1 MHSTG
6 IYHKVKEDVLPQIM
20 DWTFLLLLGV
30 AMALLSF
37 ILDYLIEKAGEG
49 EYQLVLEINY
59 AINKFY
65 YSPVFAHIHSC
76 MHTHAHRHVRIHT
89 HSTHASSSA
98 Y

>member
-6 IYHKVKEDVLPQIM
+6 IYHKLKEDILPQIM

-49 EYQLVLEINY
+49 EYQVVN
-59 AINKFY
+59 
-65 YSPVFAHIHSC
+65 
-76 MHTHAHRHVRIHT
+76 
-89 HSTHASSSA
+89 
-98 Y
+98 